1 MLDLTGYLAGC
12 RVIAP
17 LALELSVLVP
27 GNLLVT
33 AALVVP
39 YFLDALCLE
48 LAALEITRKL
58 PHLRLHMTRFVAI
71 IVVVLQIG
79 CQGISQRPI

>member
-1 MLDLTGYLAGC
+1 M
-12 RVIAP
+12 IAP

-58 PHLRLHMTRFVAI
+58 PHLRLDPTRFVAI
-71 IVVVLQIG
+71 VIVVVSQIG
-79 CQGISQRPI
+79 RQGIPTGAI